1 MKHIDKITLVTAKAL
16 ELLHWCAAACA
27 ALVFVGALAARDAL
41 RSFLEQGMPAFGGSL
56 SAYGFEV
63 AAGAD
68 GAVSMAAVAL
78 FCAGAAA
85 ILSLMAMVFRNLY
98 LILRTAKGQTW
109 FSKGCTPFQPDII
122 RMLREIGIFSVSV
135 PLIGLGMSV
144 LIRLIA
150 GVDSVET
157 SVNLSSFAM
166 GLLVL
171 CLTQFFTYGAALEQE
186 VDGLL

>member
-1 MKHIDKITLVTAKAL
+1 MKHIDTITLVTAKVL
-16 ELLHWCAAACA
+16 ELLHWFAAACI
-27 ALVFVGALAARDAL
+27 ALVFAGALAAREAL
-41 RSFLEQGMPAFGGSL
+41 CSFLERTMPALGGSL

-63 AAGAD
+63 AAGTD
-68 GAVSMAAVAL
+68 GTVNMTAVTL
-78 FCAGAAA
+78 FCAGAVA

-122 RMLREIGIFSVSV
+122 RMLREIGIFSISV
-135 PLIGLGMSV
+135 PLIGLGTSV

-157 SVNLSSFAM
+157 SVNLSGFAM

-171 CLTQFFTYGAALEQE
+171 CLTQFFTYGATLEQE